1 MAGDTVKTPRRR
13 TAEAGAL
20 AGAVA
25 AALAVGLW
33 LLISG
38 GSSNGGGSAED
49 AVRRLYAAATAGD
62 AAAFAAIL
70 APTLRDDPAGNL
82 VAFASSLGEIEIGG
96 TGVGK
101 PAVSGLKTQ
110 LLEERPGWATVRA
123 TGTVAFAG
131 EQKPLDETL
140 YLQQSGTAW
149 YVSTQTLFLEAF
161 TTPQPGKPG
170 GQKLGPLG
178 PDRPKVGEP
187 APDFALLD
195 ARDGTTVRKL
205 SDFRGKAVVVNWY
218 ASWCKPCRSEIPE
231 FLEAEAAA
239 GGQVVFFGVDY
250 LEDREAA
257 VSILDDLK
265 ATYPAVL
272 DSEGS
277 VAEQYRVSQGLPVTF
292 FIDRD
297 GVLRAFHT
305 GQLTK
310 AELKANLALAGVALP

>member
-1 MAGDTVKTPRRR
+1 M
-13 TAEAGAL
+13 
-20 AGAVA
+20 
-25 AALAVGLW
+25 
-33 LLISG
+33 
-38 GSSNGGGSAED
+38 
-49 AVRRLYAAATAGD
+49 RRLYDAAGAGD
-62 AAAFAAIL
+62 ATAFKAIL

-82 VAFASSLGEIEIGG
+82 VAFASSLGEVEIGG
-96 TGVGK
+96 TGGGK
-101 PAVSGLKTQ
+101 ATVTGLKTKT
-110 LLEERPGWATVRA
+110 LEERTGWSTVRA
-123 TGTVAFAG
+123 TGTVTFAG

-140 YLQQSGTAW
+140 YLQQSGTTW
-149 YVSTQTLFLEAF
+149 YVSTQTLFLKAF

-231 FLEAEAAA
+231 FLEAEAEA

-250 LEDREAA
+250 LEDREPA

-265 ATYPAVL
+265 AAYPAVL

-277 VAEQYRVSQGLPVTF
+277 VADQYRVSQGLPVTF
-292 FIDRD
+292 FVDKD
-297 GVLRAFHT
+297 GILRSFHT

-310 AELKANLALAGVALP
+310 AELWANLAGVGVVTD